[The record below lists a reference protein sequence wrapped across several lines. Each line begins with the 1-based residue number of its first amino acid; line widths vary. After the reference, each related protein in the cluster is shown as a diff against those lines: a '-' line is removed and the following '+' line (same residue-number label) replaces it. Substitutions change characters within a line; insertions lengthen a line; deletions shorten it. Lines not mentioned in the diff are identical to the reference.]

1 MLMASEMHI
10 IDANSMDSLEN
21 VTSLEES
28 ELYEEGTVQ
37 PFKARRYDADSMERK
52 HSRMRQRQAD
62 KEIESGS
69 RLLKNAQNRK
79 EQQLKDKQ
87 KSIDTA
93 RQSVDSASNNPKWK
107 RQPFG
112 GSYDK
117 FSTLNNVTT

>member
-1 MLMASEMHI
+1 MELAEADQSVLMASEMHI

-87 KSIDTA
+87 KSIDTT

-107 RQPFG
+107 R
-112 GSYDK
+112 
-117 FSTLNNVTT
+117 